1 MSPPTARINSE
12 LVNLLFMWIETLRRK
27 ISCAG
32 RDDEVTYVI
41 ARKLPSEYVDG
52 HFCPPLL
59 ILILWLILAT
69 RAIKKATFIT
79 ERGLLL
85 THFYRRCLA
94 LRCHH
99 LFFPGDGIDHNRFPS
114 AFRDSGADRIQVDAL
129 SGELV
134 QTLGQ
139 RTRLVRQLQL
149 LGGGFLVCELGF
161 VQRFLGSPRIL
172 DYELHRAGRPLRGSE
187 ESENVYLGASQR
199 ASDLRNC
206 TRSILNRNCELLG
219 LGHVGSSYGLRV
231 RIIRLSARGALPLRS
246 TETISIGDRLGW
258 GTPPLPPTPSLGL
271 LELVV

>member
-1 MSPPTARINSE
+1 
-12 LVNLLFMWIETLRRK
+12 MW
-27 ISCAG
+27 G
-32 RDDEVTYVI
+32 
-41 ARKLPSEYVDG
+41 G
-52 HFCPPLL
+52 HFRPPLL
-59 ILILWLILAT
+59 ILILRLILAT
-69 RAIKKATFIT
+69 RVTQKKTTFIA

-85 THFYRRCLA
+85 THFYRRCLT

-99 LFFPGDGIDHNRFPS
+99 LFFRGDGIDHNRFPS

-172 DYELHRAGRPLRGSE
+172 DDEFHRAGRPLRGSE

-246 TETISIGDRLGW
+246 TETISIDDRLGW
-258 GTPPLPPTPSLGL
+258 GVPPLPPTPSLGL